1 MDKNK
6 IVCIGAGGAG
16 GKLLDTLMNIDARY
30 TPVFFNTNL
39 SEMEVLENYD
49 AKTNALYVAGAS
61 GSGRDSKLAKELIK
75 KDQARLTNYFQSKF
89 SESSGVETFYIM
101 ASGDG
106 GSGSGSVSIL
116 TQVIKKRVNPRA
128 TVNLLIAA
136 PKLSEKE
143 LSLKNFK
150 RLWVDIKNLVDNK
163 LVNSIQFIDNN
174 KMYDEEEFN
183 YEVMKE
189 FDSGLSI
196 NSIEIDHQ
204 DSARVNNAKGYK
216 VTLDINSKYKP
227 LKLAIDKAIESSN
240 FILPDTLECE
250 YLLASF
256 AEDGFDK
263 DKVEDMFTVY
273 GMAKTDYN
281 DDEYEKN
288 IVVLGGCQMPNSYME
303 LIIAAEEEL
312 KAEKAERDKKTG
324 GFLNISLDEDE
335 EEKFTETNITKE
347 KTSGRSRRRKVS
359 TKAFMEMM
367 QEDLW

>member
-183 YEVMKE
+183 YE
-189 FDSGLSI
+189 
-196 NSIEIDHQ
+196 
-204 DSARVNNAKGYK
+204 RV
-216 VTLDINSKYKP
+216 
-227 LKLAIDKAIESSN
+227 
-240 FILPDTLECE
+240 
-250 YLLASF
+250 
-256 AEDGFDK
+256 
-263 DKVEDMFTVY
+263 
-273 GMAKTDYN
+273 
-281 DDEYEKN
+281 
-288 IVVLGGCQMPNSYME
+288 
-303 LIIAAEEEL
+303 
-312 KAEKAERDKKTG
+312 
-324 GFLNISLDEDE
+324 
-335 EEKFTETNITKE
+335 
-347 KTSGRSRRRKVS
+347 
-359 TKAFMEMM
+359 
-367 QEDLW
+367 

>member
-1 MDKNK
+1 M
-6 IVCIGAGGAG
+6 
-16 GKLLDTLMNIDARY
+16 
-30 TPVFFNTNL
+30 
-39 SEMEVLENYD
+39 
-49 AKTNALYVAGAS
+49 
-61 GSGRDSKLAKELIK
+61 
-75 KDQARLTNYFQSKF
+75 
-89 SESSGVETFYIM
+89 
-101 ASGDG
+101 
-106 GSGSGSVSIL
+106 

-216 VTLDINSKYKP
+216 VTLDINSKHKP